1 MIAKAGER
9 TVFVLSGVVSVVVSL
24 TTVWIKSAMFWS
36 DGKEID
42 EALVMKLRGLGHENC
57 SSQIDSID
65 AQLKISNK
73 KQIRSFFKNI
83 LDKISY
89 LNTHG

>member
-1 MIAKAGER
+1 MIAKAGGR

-42 EALVMKLRGLGHENC
+42 EALVMKTVILTYQQRIPQKLIHTQMRIIAFLELPKYP
-57 SSQIDSID
+57 SLS
-65 AQLKISNK
+65 KI
-73 KQIRSFFKNI
+73 
-83 LDKISY
+83 
-89 LNTHG
+89 H